1 MSTPFIACPAGA
13 FHSAISPTAYKVF
26 LALKSFDGKDHK
38 IFPSKKTLAEKCG
51 LGLTSIYKALKQLT
65 KAGLVSIVARYDKNG
80 RQTSN
85 FYQIH
90 EPTSQSTQRTD
101 WFSINKKALE
111 TSLSPVDLKVYS
123 CLSRHADHNGQCFP
137 SRKQIAQECRLS
149 ITTVYRAI
157 YRLQRHGFLSISS
170 QQRDN
175 GGQRQNLYTLLDLSD
190 GKQPELPQAPSATDS
205 RMSPS
210 AIFLAKV
217 QTAKQSAV
225 SLLKNLSPFHAMPFL
240 QRE

>member
-13 FHSAISPTAYKVF
+13 FDSAINPTAYKVF

-65 KAGLVSIVARYDKNG
+65 KAGLVSIVARHDKNG

-90 EPTSQSTQRTD
+90 EPASQSTQRTD

-111 TSLSPVDLKVYS
+111 SCLSPVDLKVYS

-137 SRKQIAQECRLS
+137 SRKQIAQECHLS
-149 ITTVYRAI
+149 VATVYRAI
-157 YRLQRHGFLSISS
+157 YRLQRHGFLSIAS

-190 GKQPELPQAPSATDS
+190 GKQAELSQTPPATDS
-205 RMSPS
+205 RMSQS
-210 AIFLAKV
+210 AIFLAKI
-217 QTAKQSAV
+217 QTAKKSAV
-225 SLLKNLSPFHAMPFL
+225 SLLKNLSPFHAVPFL